1 MEFMKKLQAKD
12 HFTERESKIA
22 DYIIHNCEKVLD
34 MTTRQLAS
42 ETYTSATV
50 IVRFVRKL
58 GYQGFNDFKIHL
70 LTDLKENSY
79 SEIEVEKKESLIS
92 IVNKVSSFHEKVL
105 LETKNR
111 LSIDDL
117 EKIQEALEQVNQID
131 IFALDANASIG
142 EYVSHNI
149 MQAGKLSNVYRSMN
163 KILLYES
170 LVEKSVVIVIS
181 RMGKDKNLLKAVQ
194 SLRKK
199 GHFVI
204 LMTSN
209 EDSLLVKNADVSLLC
224 RYKENV
230 VELGDLLFYFFV
242 SYIFDVLI
250 SIIVKNNYDKAIDL
264 YRLHDQLY
272 EYKFTVF
279 HLLNPFCLKV

>member
-1 MEFMKKLQAKD
+1 MELIKKLQQKN
-12 HFTERESKIA
+12 HFTERKSKIA
-22 DYIIHNCEKVLD
+22 DYILSHCQKVPH

-79 SEIEVEKKESLIS
+79 PEIELEKKESLIS
-92 IVNKVSSFHEKVL
+92 IVNKVSSLHEKVL

-117 EKIQEALEQVNQID
+117 ERIQKAIESVNQID

-149 MQAGKLSNVYRSMN
+149 MQAGKLSNVYHSID

-181 RMGKDKNLLKAVQ
+181 RMGKDKNMLKAVRN
-194 SLRKK
+194 LRKK

-204 LMTSN
+204 LITSN
-209 EDSLLVKNADVSLLC
+209 EDSLLVKNTDVSLLC
-224 RYKENV
+224 AYKENV
-230 VELGDLLFYFFV
+230 IELGDLLFHTSV
-242 SYIFDVLI
+242 SYIFDILI
-250 SIIVKNNYDKAIDL
+250 SIIVKNNYDQAIHL
-264 YRLHDQLY
+264 YQLHDELY
-272 EYKFTVF
+272 EY
-279 HLLNPFCLKV
+279 

>member
-1 MEFMKKLQAKD
+1 MELMKKLQAKD

-50 IVRFVRKL
+50 IVCFVRKL

-117 EKIQEALEQVNQID
+117 EKIQQALEQVNQID

-149 MQAGKLSNVYRSMN
+149 MQAGKLSNVYRSMD

-230 VELGDLLFYFFV
+230 VELGDLLFHTSV

-264 YRLHDQLY
+264 YTLHDQLY
-272 EYKFTVF
+272 EY
-279 HLLNPFCLKV
+279 